1 MGGFRHEP
9 KGWFER
15 IIHHKWAFGVVSVVG
30 GLVLLVGTIVL
41 FNPPNTTSTNKAPKQ
56 NSASNEEATAPSSL
70 DTTPGPSATPSP
82 TPTGTP
88 APTRSYSAAPP
99 FSIDPAATYT
109 ATITTDK
116 GDVVLQLDP
125 KAAPQTVNN
134 FVFLATNRFYDG
146 LAFQRVV
153 KDFIAQA
160 GAPNGDGSGGP
171 GYTVPPENSPLKHTA
186 GAVAVAE
193 QQGQPGMGSQFYI
206 VLKDQPDLDGK
217 DTVFGKVT
225 SGLDILQSLPSRDPK
240 DPNAPAPL
248 QIKSITVSKS

>member
-1 MGGFRHEP
+1 M
-9 KGWFER
+9 
-15 IIHHKWAFGVVSVVG
+15 
-30 GLVLLVGTIVL
+30 LLVGTIVL
-41 FNPPNTTSTNKAPKQ
+41 FNPPNTTSTNRSAKQ
-56 NSASNEEATAPSSL
+56 NSIPSEEATAPSSL
-70 DTTPGPSATPSP
+70 DTTPGPSATASA

-88 APTRSYSAAPP
+88 APQRTYTAAPP

-116 GDVVLQLDP
+116 GEIALQLDP

-134 FVFLATNRFYDG
+134 FVFLATNHFYDG

-160 GAPNGDGSGGP
+160 GAPEADGSGGP
-171 GYTVPPENSPLKHTA
+171 GYTVPPENSPLKHSA
-186 GAVAVAE
+186 GVVAVAE
-193 QQGQPGMGSQFYI
+193 GQGQPGMGSQFYV

-225 SGLDILQSLPSRDPK
+225 AGIDILQSLPNRDPK

-248 QIKSITVSKS
+248 QIKSITVSKQ